1 MAVEWPITP
10 IIDQSPISRLCNF
23 FTAAR
28 KKQEAQKV
36 AAAKWL
42 RKRKGT
48 GQEKKFRTGN
58 RKKIRFM
65 RMHQINMLYIFATDL
80 REIKM
85 AFSAELRTI

>member
-48 GQEKKFRTGN
+48 GQG
-58 RKKIRFM
+58 KKIQNGQSQKNYVYA
-65 RMHQINMLYIFATDL
+65 HAPNKYIVHFCN
-80 REIKM
+80 
-85 AFSAELRTI
+85 